1 MFWKVRRP
9 EKVDFDLVAV
19 RIENQSRISER
30 GAPTLINKLASDCP
44 DAPLAPE
51 IGELMMIGASGR

>member
-1 MFWKVRRP
+1 MFRKLGRP
-9 EKVDFDLVAV
+9 EKVNFDLVAV
-19 RIENQSRISER
+19 SIENQRRISER
-30 GAPTLINKLASDCP
+30 GSPTLLNELASDGS